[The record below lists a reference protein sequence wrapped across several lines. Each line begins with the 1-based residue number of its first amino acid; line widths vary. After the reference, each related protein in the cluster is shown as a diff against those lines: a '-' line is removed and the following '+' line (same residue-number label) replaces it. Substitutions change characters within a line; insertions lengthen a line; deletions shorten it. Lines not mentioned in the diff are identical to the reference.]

1 MHCIG
6 KLVSPHRQCLQ
17 YDVIWWITCVWS
29 HTCRRA
35 GIDEVQIRARGLS
48 RPLGWR
54 HGQASG
60 SGVTCADSQTT
71 HVPDVSFLPTN
82 SATQPAA
89 LWPHRQLEWAFLLR
103 ARPQRVQEVV
113 SDDYQLRLQG
123 HFRHRRSADAI
134 ADLCHPVGKRRKRL
148 CCRQGTCADDQTSFA
163 PRQAA
168 MGGRIFAHALLK
180 LGRCVCARA
189 RDRGLESNE

>member
-1 MHCIG
+1 M
-6 KLVSPHRQCLQ
+6 SPHRQCLQ

-148 CCRQGTCADDQTSFA
+148 CCRQGTPVLTIR
-163 PRQAA
+163 PRLHR
-168 MGGRIFAHALLK
+168 GRLQWAGASSRM
-180 LGRCVCARA
+180 RCLSSEGAYYYIKRA
-189 RDRGLESNE
+189 RDRGSESNE